1 MNRTLV
7 HHQCEGDVI
16 ADSKAIG
23 FLRCSAQC
31 SGLYGDCSKRV
42 GLYAAG
48 SQVVKLIQYPRMA
61 VEFERGA
68 GRGVCQTLFGPLR
81 RHESVRESRRIH
93 GFGSQGICQS
103 VSGYSAVS
111 RYNPLKLCVKK
122 TELS

>member
-7 HHQCEGDVI
+7 HHQCEVDVI

-48 SQVVKLIQYPRMA
+48 SRVVNLIQYPRMA

-68 GRGVCQTLFGPLR
+68 GGGVCQTLFGPPWRLSLFVKAVVFMASGLR
-81 RHESVRESRRIH
+81 VFVNQCLVTQLYPDTTR
-93 GFGSQGICQS
+93 
-103 VSGYSAVS
+103 
-111 RYNPLKLCVKK
+111 
-122 TELS
+122 